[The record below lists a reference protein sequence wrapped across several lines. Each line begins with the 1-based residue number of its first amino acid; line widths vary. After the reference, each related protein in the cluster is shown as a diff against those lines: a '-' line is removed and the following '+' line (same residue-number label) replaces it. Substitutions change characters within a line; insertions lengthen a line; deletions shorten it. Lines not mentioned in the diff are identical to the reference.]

1 MKNIFLTE
9 TDVLNYIEKAKP
21 LILKDYQISRETED
35 YFISILEFYLKSIGK
50 EKIFDHLS
58 YCLRELINNGKKAN
72 TKRVFFNEEKLE
84 ISEPE
89 QYEKGMKL
97 FKTKTISNIE
107 YYLDLQEK
115 KGLFVQVYYHIKDP
129 YLNIIISNNSTLQPQ
144 ERERILSK
152 ITHAK
157 TFNSIEDAFNTV
169 LDDTEGAGLGI
180 VIMIL
185 MLRKIGIFDKNFAIV
200 QENNMT
206 HVRIAVP
213 LSLVTEEDVE
223 SLSEV
228 LVKEINTIPQFPEN
242 IRILGKMIESH
253 DVDFKQVSELIRK
266 DPGLTIDILKMSNS
280 AHYRRLNKIEKIE
293 LAVNII
299 GAKGL
304 KYMLQSYGIKKA
316 MEEKYDAHILE
327 QIWKHSYEVAKISS
341 ILCDKYNLTNFG
353 EQSYIGGL
361 LHDIGMIVLKS
372 LHEKTLDKI
381 AKFCMNKNIS
391 MNIIDN
397 LLEGANHFQIGAK
410 MTEKW
415 GVPQHIIDIIKAQ
428 SNPFGAE
435 EDVRKI
441 AKIVYLA
448 NIIANKIDDNNFEYL
463 SYESMIVND
472 FKIPNESDF
481 KKLVEEI
488 RVKIKDK

>member
-185 MLRKIGIFDKNFAIV
+185 MLRK
-200 QENNMT
+200 
-206 HVRIAVP
+206 
-213 LSLVTEEDVE
+213 
-223 SLSEV
+223 
-228 LVKEINTIPQFPEN
+228 
-242 IRILGKMIESH
+242 
-253 DVDFKQVSELIRK
+253 
-266 DPGLTIDILKMSNS
+266 
-280 AHYRRLNKIEKIE
+280 
-293 LAVNII
+293 
-299 GAKGL
+299 
-304 KYMLQSYGIKKA
+304 
-316 MEEKYDAHILE
+316 
-327 QIWKHSYEVAKISS
+327 
-341 ILCDKYNLTNFG
+341 
-353 EQSYIGGL
+353 
-361 LHDIGMIVLKS
+361 
-372 LHEKTLDKI
+372 
-381 AKFCMNKNIS
+381 
-391 MNIIDN
+391 
-397 LLEGANHFQIGAK
+397 
-410 MTEKW
+410 
-415 GVPQHIIDIIKAQ
+415 
-428 SNPFGAE
+428 
-435 EDVRKI
+435 
-441 AKIVYLA
+441 
-448 NIIANKIDDNNFEYL
+448 
-463 SYESMIVND
+463 
-472 FKIPNESDF
+472 
-481 KKLVEEI
+481 
-488 RVKIKDK
+488 